1 MLLALPMTMQ
11 NHAHDCGEA
20 ALRCVLSFYGIKAA
34 VRLATPERGTT
45 PEQLENAMKS
55 IGLRVVSGEMN
66 ICDLKHFCDTGRP
79 VLAVVH
85 WPDEEDS
92 HWICIR
98 GVSRG
103 MVYYQDPAEGSRKKP
118 VKEFL
123 NSWYAGGRVGPYKTW
138 AICGHL

>member
-1 MLLALPMTMQ
+1 MLLALPDLRQ
-11 NHAHDCGEA
+11 SAGHDCGEV

-34 VRLATPERGTT
+34 VRLATPERGTA

-66 ICDLKHFCDTGRP
+66 IGDLKHFCDTKRP

-85 WPDEEDS
+85 WPNEEDS
-92 HWICIR
+92 HWLAVR

-103 MVYYQDPAEGSRKKP
+103 KVYYQDPAEGQCKKSI
-118 VKEFL
+118 KEFL
-123 NSWYAGGRVGPYKTW
+123 SSWNAGGRVGPYKTW
-138 AICGHL
+138 GVCGHL